1 MNRRAFIRNTI
12 LGALALPPLTLGAA
26 YAQAMSFEISKH
38 QLQLKHLTKPLR
50 LAHLTDLHFGGGHGL
65 EQVQAWV
72 KATLQQQPDLVLL
85 TGDLVHGD
93 SFAKHGKKGY
103 IMLEAF
109 AQALEPL
116 ASVPMGAY
124 AVLGNH
130 DYALRWSGAAEIPD
144 LIRSLEQHK
153 IPMLTNTGVSL
164 RSDLYLGGV
173 DDYWYGVVN
182 SQAAI
187 AGARSNQAVLL
198 MSHNPDI
205 LPKLSSRVALML
217 SGHTHGGQVR
227 IPGIGAL
234 ASVTKYG
241 ERYQQGFIQ
250 EDALGFVSRGLG
262 TGTIPIRLFCPAEL
276 VILECSPLR
285 T

>member
-1 MNRRAFIRNTI
+1 MNRRTFIRNLV
-12 LGALALPPLTLGAA
+12 LGGLALPPLTLGGA

-38 QLQLKHLTKPLR
+38 QLKLKHLEQPLR
-50 LAHLTDLHFGGGHGL
+50 IAHLTDLHFGGAHGL

-72 KATLQQQPDLVLL
+72 KATLGEKPDLVLL

-93 SFAKHGKKGY
+93 SFDTHGSKGY
-103 IMLEAF
+103 TMLKDF
-109 AQALEPL
+109 AAALEPL
-116 ASVPMGAY
+116 SQVPLGAY

-130 DYALRWSGAAEIPD
+130 DYALRWSGAAGIPD
-144 LIRSLEQHK
+144 LIRHLEQHG
-153 IPMLTNTGVSL
+153 IPMLINAGKNL

-187 AGARSNQAVLL
+187 ASSKENQAVLL

-205 LPKLSSRVALML
+205 LPLLGSRVSLML

-227 IPGIGAL
+227 IPLIGAL

-241 ERYQQGFIQ
+241 ERYQQGFIR
-250 EDALGFVSRGLG
+250 EKALGFVSRGLG

-276 VILECSPLR
+276 VILECSPSA
-285 T
+285 